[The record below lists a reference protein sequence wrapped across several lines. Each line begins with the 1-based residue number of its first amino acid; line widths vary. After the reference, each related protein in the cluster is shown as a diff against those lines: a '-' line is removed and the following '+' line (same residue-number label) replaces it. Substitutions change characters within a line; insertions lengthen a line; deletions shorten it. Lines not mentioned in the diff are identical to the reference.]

1 MKMRSNHNTLCA
13 PSKLFLALEIRAI
26 FEIWML
32 LIAQPIIRFAP
43 KGDGH
48 PIIVFPGFSAGDWAT
63 VLLRKFL
70 KGRGYAVHGWN
81 LGFNKGY
88 YAGIEEKLLT
98 RLSDIHQR
106 YNQKVTL
113 IGWSLGGLYARELAH
128 TVPEMVR
135 SVVTLAS
142 PFNNVSEGIGISKL
156 YEFVSGQKINQ
167 ISPKRIQQL
176 KIPPPVPTTSIYSHS
191 DGVVASECCNGIE
204 SSYSENIAIPASSHC
219 GIGLNPI
226 VFWIIAN
233 RLAQAEDKWRP
244 FNRETMISN
253 LGQHQT
259 EKTLS
264 VV

>member
-1 MKMRSNHNTLCA
+1 MSSNRSALRA
-13 PSKLFLALEIRAI
+13 PSKLLLALEIRAL

-32 LIAQPIIRFAP
+32 LVAQPIIRFAP

-48 PIIVFPGFSAGDWAT
+48 PVIVFPGFSAGDWAT

-88 YAGIEEKLLT
+88 YVGIEDKLRK
-98 RLSDIHQR
+98 RLSEIYHR
-106 YNQKVTL
+106 YDQKVTL

-128 TVPEMVR
+128 AMPETVR

-167 ISPKRIQQL
+167 ISPKRIQLL
-176 KIPPPVPTTSIYSHS
+176 KTPPPVPSTSIYSHS
-191 DGVVASECCNGIE
+191 DGVVASGCCNGIE
-204 SSYSENIAIPASSHC
+204 SSDSENIAIPASSHC
-219 GIGLNPI
+219 GLASNPI

-233 RLAQAEDKWRP
+233 RLAQAQGSWQP
-244 FNRETMISN
+244 FKRESMISI
-253 LGQHQT
+253 LAQYPKK
-259 EKTLS
+259 ETLS
-264 VV
+264 TV